1 MAVQMTQSKNPAAG
15 GPQVTTSSIN
25 GEDTP
30 PCTPPAFPDS
40 AWRGVLAPYYNLV
53 SETTEAADSFIWGAA
68 VAMLSVLTSA
78 GVALPW
84 GAQLMRPVVFLCLLG
99 VTGRTRKSTAIQD
112 ARQLILEPLLPRP
125 SFPGEPEQITVVSG
139 FGSGEG
145 MADALADRDYWPPG
159 KKKGE
164 HPPEKMIGRRALFEI
179 DEFGAQ
185 LAKANKDAAGNFI
198 GFMLRLWDCTPSL
211 SQRTRREQMNATGA
225 LGTVIAASTYSHL
238 GSTLNADLVHHGLLN
253 RFILLHGEPG
263 KPLPVR
269 PPIDLQ
275 EHAALLAELQQALS
289 AVWGKPFTIHPDAEA
304 VHAYHYNQDHSRPRE
319 SDLLE
324 AATNRAQVTAMRLA
338 LLFAAIRGATVI
350 DAGDMQAAWDVMHY
364 NRSVVASLLQ
374 RMEASSW
381 RDVED
386 RVLARARRVG
396 ERYAGTFSK
405 DEVRAGLKGGNGL
418 DARTF
423 SMAWDGLLRA
433 GDIIPVTQGS
443 DRYRIHEGGQS

>member
-1 MAVQMTQSKNPAAG
+1 MALQMTQSKNPAAG

-25 GEDTP
+25 GEETPLSTP
-30 PCTPPAFPDS
+30 PVFPDS

-53 SETTEAADSFIWGAA
+53 FQTTEAADSFIWGSAM
-68 VAMLSVLTSA
+68 AMLSVLFSG
-78 GVALPW
+78 GVAMPW
-84 GAQLMRPVVFLCLLG
+84 GAQLMRPVLFLCLLG

-112 ARQLILEPLLPRP
+112 ARQLLLEPLLPRP
-125 SFPGEPEQITVVSG
+125 SFPGEPEPITVVSG

-164 HPPEKMIGRRALFEI
+164 DPPEKMIGRRALFEI

-198 GFMLRLWDCTPSL
+198 GIMLRMWDCPASL
-211 SQRTRREQMNATGA
+211 SLRTRREQMNATGP
-225 LGTVIAASTYSHL
+225 LGTVIAASTYSHM

-263 KPLPVR
+263 APLPMR

-275 EHAALLAELQQALS
+275 EHTALLAELQQAIS
-289 AVWGKPFTIHPDAEA
+289 SVWGKPFTVSAEA
-304 VHAYHYNQDHSRPRE
+304 VAVNAFHYNQDYARPRE
-319 SDLLE
+319 SELME
-324 AATNRAQVTAMRLA
+324 AATSRTSATAMRLA
-338 LLFAAIRGATVI
+338 LLFAAIRGATEI
-350 DAGDMQAAWDVMHY
+350 DAGDMQAAWDVMRY
-364 NRSVVASLLQ
+364 NHAVVTSLVQ
-374 RMEASSW
+374 RLEASTW
-381 RDVED
+381 RDVEQ

-433 GDIIPVTQGS
+433 GDIIPVAQGS